1 MALPPSNKELASMWI
16 KSSLLAF
23 LSAVIIHGVYNI
35 QKIVPSTPF
44 QIDCTKAE
52 SGQPFDNYS
61 EFYPFYLCEHSL
73 PTTKLFHFVATFN
86 IFVLLWLLI
95 NAKSTSTKIRIW
107 IFSVIQGYGLAW
119 ISHFWIEENKPATFK
134 YPVYSFISDFVMF
147 KDACLGNVSL
157 F

>member
-1 MALPPSNKELASMWI
+1 MWNI
-16 KSSLLAF
+16 SPKSEYF
-23 LSAVIIHGVYNI
+23 
-35 QKIVPSTPF
+35 
-44 QIDCTKAE
+44 C
-52 SGQPFDNYS
+52 
-61 EFYPFYLCEHSL
+61 
-73 PTTKLFHFVATFN
+73 
-86 IFVLLWLLI
+86 IF
-95 NAKSTSTKIRIW
+95 RIW

>member
-1 MALPPSNKELASMWI
+1 MWNI
-16 KSSLLAF
+16 SPKSE
-23 LSAVIIHGVYNI
+23 Y
-35 QKIVPSTPF
+35 
-44 QIDCTKAE
+44 
-52 SGQPFDNYS
+52 
-61 EFYPFYLCEHSL
+61 FY
-73 PTTKLFHFVATFN
+73 
-86 IFVLLWLLI
+86 IF
-95 NAKSTSTKIRIW
+95 RIW